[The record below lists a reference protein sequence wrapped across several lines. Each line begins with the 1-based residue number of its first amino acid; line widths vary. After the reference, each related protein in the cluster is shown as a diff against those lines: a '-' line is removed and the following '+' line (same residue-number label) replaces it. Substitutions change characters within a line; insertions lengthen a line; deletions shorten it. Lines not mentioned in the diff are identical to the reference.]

1 MNYTEEMDNMQAL
14 EKILKEITRGFGGGS
29 IESSIKVSGGKE

>member
-1 MNYTEEMDNMQAL
+1 MNVL

>member
-14 EKILKEITRGFGGGS
+14 EEILEEISEVEKEYVTGHKRP
-29 IESSIKVSGGKE
+29 